1 MNVLKNK
8 MGKKNGFTLV
18 EMLIVVAIIAILI
31 AIAIPLVNVILE
43 RSREATDEANE
54 RAAIGIGN
62 AYYLAGGEDG
72 KQTYADAKF
81 YVYKVNTQKE
91 GELVALTVSGTPA
104 NPGAVS
110 MPDAAGCPK
119 GEGYGQGTAIQGKSD
134 KVNTG
139 KYLVVMIKTP
149 ANATTPAVSVDWVD
163 GYGS

>member
-8 MGKKNGFTLV
+8 MGKKSGFTLV

-62 AYYLAGGEDG
+62 AYYLAGGETG
-72 KQTYADAKF
+72 KETYADAKF

-91 GELVALTVSGTPA
+91 GELVALSGISNTVTE
-104 NPGAVS
+104 PGKVTLTATY
-110 MPDAAGCPK
+110 PE
-119 GEGYGQGTAIQGKSD
+119 GEGYGQGTAIEGKSD

-149 ANATTPAVSVDWVD
+149 DDTTTPAVSVDWVA
-163 GYGS
+163 GGK